1 MEGPATRWPCQRVI
15 EIGLAPC
22 DVRWPL
28 LSLLLLVLPKYSLV
42 SWRALT
48 AVAEMARTAA
58 MRRTK
63 NFMAVAGDIVG
74 GIGYF

>member
-1 MEGPATRWPCQRVI
+1 M
-15 EIGLAPC
+15 
-22 DVRWPL
+22 
-28 LSLLLLVLPKYSLV
+28 LLLVLPKYSLV